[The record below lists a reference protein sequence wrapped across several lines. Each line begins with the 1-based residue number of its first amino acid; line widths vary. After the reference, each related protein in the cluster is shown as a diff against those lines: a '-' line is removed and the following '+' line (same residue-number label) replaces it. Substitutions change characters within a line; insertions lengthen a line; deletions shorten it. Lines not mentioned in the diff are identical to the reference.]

1 MRKHYFGDRD
11 FEIESEEIAYRGFFS
26 VSKFRLR
33 HRLFD
38 GGWSESLTRELFQR
52 GDAVGILV
60 FDPKHDL
67 VGVVEQFRIGA
78 IGSNYGPWQYEV
90 IAGMVGKGDN
100 PSDVARD
107 ELKQEAGLEADRLI
121 PICDYFVSAGG
132 SDEKMFLFCA
142 LIDLEGKGGVFGLPS
157 ENEDIMFQVW
167 TFEEMQEAFYSG
179 YLNSAAMTISFQ
191 WLQNNRKEFYDRNQ
205 NKHD

>member
-1 MRKHYFGDRD
+1 MYKHFFGGRD
-11 FEIESEEIAYRGFFS
+11 FEIESREIAYKGFFI

-38 GGWSESLTRELFQR
+38 GGWSEVFTRELFQR
-52 GDAVGILV
+52 GDAVGVLV

-78 IGSNYGPWQYEV
+78 IGSDTGPWQYEV

-100 PSDVARD
+100 PRNVARD
-107 ELKQEAGLEADRLI
+107 ELKQEAGLEVDRLV

-157 ENEDIMFQVW
+157 ENEDIMFRVW
-167 TFEEMQEAFYSG
+167 TFDEMQEAFCSG

-191 WLQNNRKEFYDRNQ
+191 WLQNYRQEFYNRERTESN
-205 NKHD
+205 

>member
-1 MRKHYFGDRD
+1 MFEHSFGTTD
-11 FEIESEEIAYRGFFS
+11 FEIESTEIAYKGFFG
-26 VSKFRLR
+26 VSRFRLR
-33 HRLFD
+33 HRLFN
-38 GGWSESLTRELFQR
+38 GGWSELINRELFQR
-52 GDAVGILV
+52 GDAVGVLV

-78 IGSNYGPWQYEV
+78 IRCDSGPWQYEV
-90 IAGMVGKGDN
+90 IAGMVGKGGD

-107 ELKQEAGLEADRLI
+107 ELREEAGLDIDTLI

-132 SDEKMFLFCA
+132 TDEKMFLFCA
-142 LIDLEGKGGVFGLPS
+142 LTDLKGKGGVFGLPS

-167 TFEEMQEAFYSG
+167 TFDEMQRAFHSG

-191 WLQNNRKEFYDRNQ
+191 WLQNFRQEFYNRD
-205 NKHD
+205 